1 MLQETPIKDFRVK
14 VILETPLLLGSL
26 TALLD
31 LLIADV
37 ENGDTIRIDYY
48 KRRVSELAKEY
59 PDLYFPKII
68 ENDNQ

>member
-1 MLQETPIKDFRVK
+1 MTQETPIKDFRVQ

-31 LLIADV
+31 LLITDV
-37 ENGDTIRIDYY
+37 ENGETIRIHYY
-48 KRRVSELAKEY
+48 KRRVAELAKEY

-68 ENDNQ
+68 DNNNQ